1 MSKIRQ
7 EEKKQPAPY
16 GTVAKLQWLRVI
28 AKRSEFSRT
37 TLAACCVI
45 ADMAD
50 SKSGV
55 CWPSFSYLADACG
68 TSIRHIKKSINQAT
82 ENNLV
87 TIAEHGNRVRS
98 NRYRINLDVMGSDL
112 QDTTQDGDPQD
123 TRVVISRAEGGDLQV
138 PDVVIQRSPESIHP
152 TEHQA
157 REGWDRSFTEGGVR
171 SLRADRPTLSRQ
183 AGRYDEFWE
192 ALGKRSTVYESE
204 QLITE
209 LIADGVDYADIVDGA
224 KRWRAYNKVTGGKNA
239 ASPLK
244 WLEKRK
250 WLDGWKLLT
259 TKPKSLTKGESLADG
274 LDLTDAERDEV
285 KRFEVALAKWNKSH
299 KDDFAEIKR
308 LDEIA
313 NLLQKPMD
321 EHFNQCQHC
330 QSGLQSI
337 GGKDNL
343 HPDHSNFL
351 CDSGKR
357 HFLDYEEAAEDLF
370 ELDDGAQDDR
380 PTEPDFLAHKQYLA
394 RNA

>member
-98 NRYRINLDVMGSDL
+98 NRYRINLDLLGSDL
-112 QDTTQDGDPQD
+112 QDTTHGGDPQD
-123 TRVVISRAEGGDLQV
+123 TRVVISRAEGSDLQV
-138 PDVVIQRSPESIHP
+138 PDVVIHRSPESIHP

-157 REGWDRSFTEGGVR
+157 REGWDRSLTEGGVR

-209 LIADGVDYADIVDGA
+209 FIADGVDYADIIDGA
-224 KRWRAYNKVTGGKNA
+224 KKWRAYNDVTGGRHA

-244 WLEKRK
+244 WLENRK
-250 WLDGWKLLT
+250 WLDDWELPAAKAKAESKR
-259 TKPKSLTKGESLADG
+259 TKKSSKAKQPIFLEDG
-274 LDLTDAERDEV
+274 SVVIPDHENDPECIEWERSAAELVSAEEFARVKFSNHFEQCPNCVEHQDRHRDLEILKEHDRDYLCQSCLDLHEEYREASEIYIEFFDKGKKEWKFLSGATVSAENWEEV
-285 KRFEVALAKWNKSH
+285 
-299 KDDFAEIKR
+299 
-308 LDEIA
+308 
-313 NLLQKPMD
+313 
-321 EHFNQCQHC
+321 
-330 QSGLQSI
+330 
-337 GGKDNL
+337 
-343 HPDHSNFL
+343 
-351 CDSGKR
+351 
-357 HFLDYEEAAEDLF
+357 
-370 ELDDGAQDDR
+370 
-380 PTEPDFLAHKQYLA
+380 
-394 RNA
+394 

>member
-157 REGWDRSFTEGGVR
+157 REGWDRSFTEGGAQ
-171 SLRADRPTLSRQ
+171 SLRADSPTLSRQ
-183 AGRYDEFWE
+183 VDRYEEFWL

-209 LIADGVDYADIVDGA
+209 LIANGVDFADILAGA
-224 KRWRAYNKVTGGKNA
+224 GRWKAYNAATGGKRA
-239 ASPLK
+239 ASPLR
-244 WLEKRK
+244 WLEKHK
-250 WLDGWKLLT
+250 WQDDWTLPFGNTKT
-259 TKPKSLTKGESLADG
+259 STGNKPKKLQDSQSNIPNKSTKSTKQELKAWNQNFALINKQYTKIDDDISSHLRLCAVCKSA
-274 LDLTDAERDEV
+274 AERKAYGDV
-285 KRFEVALAKWNKSH
+285 CNTLKNLRDAFHVARKAVSKWR
-299 KDDFAEIKR
+299 E
-308 LDEIA
+308 
-313 NLLQKPMD
+313 
-321 EHFNQCQHC
+321 
-330 QSGLQSI
+330 
-337 GGKDNL
+337 DNP
-343 HPDHSNFL
+343 HPS
-351 CDSGKR
+351 K
-357 HFLDYEEAAEDLF
+357 
-370 ELDDGAQDDR
+370 
-380 PTEPDFLAHKQYLA
+380 
-394 RNA
+394 